1 MTFRN
6 TRLSVLLTGLCAVL
20 PALAQD
26 GAPEEQQD
34 LTTTLP
40 EGKLTPTRIEQCAT
54 VEQGVSRLECYDRF
68 LKPEETKNINK
79 QTDPDLLEAA
89 ESVGV
94 DTEALSADGQE
105 TRPPSL
111 VEQVLARQQA
121 LFSYSGTFVRHRA
134 NYLLPITYGDP
145 VNQAPRSAQF
155 GREPLQ
161 EDFSNFEAKFQF
173 SVRIPV
179 LTGLF
184 PDRTR
189 LWAAYTQL
197 SFWQAFNREESSPFR
212 ESNYEPE
219 LFLSYEPALKLGPGS
234 IDIVSIGINHQ
245 SNGLSDPLS
254 RSWNRIIG
262 NVVYSNNRWVMSAS
276 PWYRIP
282 ESSKED
288 NNPDIYNYL
297 GYGDY
302 NITYKLPD
310 DTTLGLLFRNNLDFD
325 ENRSTF
331 RLDYTFP
338 LSDSVRAYVQYFH
351 GWGETLIDY
360 NHHVKRIGIGITIAD
375 WL

>member
-1 MTFRN
+1 MNRKSASF
-6 TRLSVLLTGLCAVL
+6 SVLLIGLGTAIS
-20 PALAQD
+20 ALAQD
-26 GAPEEQQD
+26 VNEPGGNGM
-34 LTTTLP
+34 TNGLP
-40 EGKLTPTRIEQCAT
+40 EGQPAPTRIEQCAAIAM
-54 VEQGVSRLECYDRF
+54 GVSRLECYDQF
-68 LKPEETKNINK
+68 LKPRQTQPVQQE
-79 QTDPDLLEAA
+79 TDPDLLDAA
-89 ESVGV
+89 ESIGL
-94 DTEALSADGQE
+94 DRETLDEEEA
-105 TRPPSL
+105 RPPSL
-111 VEQVLARQQA
+111 VEQLLARQQA

-134 NYLLPITYGDP
+134 NYLLPVTYGSP
-145 VNQAPRSAQF
+145 VNQAPKSVQF

-161 EDFSNFEAKFQF
+161 EDFSNMEAKFQF
-173 SVRIPV
+173 SVRIPL

-184 PDRTR
+184 PERTR

-197 SFWQAFNREESSPFR
+197 SFWQAFNRDESSPFR

-219 LFLSYEPALKLGPGS
+219 IFLSYEPALKLGPGS

-254 RSWNRIIG
+254 RSWNRLLG

-282 ESSKED
+282 ESKSED
-288 NNPDIYNYL
+288 NNPDIYKYL
-297 GYGDY
+297 GYADY
-302 NITYKLPD
+302 NVTYKLPD
-310 DTTLGLLFRNNLDFD
+310 ETTIGMLFRNNLDFD
-325 ENRSTF
+325 ENRSTV